1 MSNKRNRLTRLSQN
15 GKEPGYI
22 GFRYDITNEQSVP
35 GLQIAPKATKN
46 GKEPG
51 YIGFRYDITNEQSV
65 PGLQIAP
72 KATIYYPEF
81 GTWKTAYIPLWW

>member
-1 MSNKRNRLTRLSQN
+1 MSNKRKQVDTLEPN

-35 GLQIAPKATKN
+35 GLQVAPKAT
-46 GKEPG
+46 
-51 YIGFRYDITNEQSV
+51 T
-65 PGLQIAP
+65 
-72 KATIYYPEF
+72 YYPEF